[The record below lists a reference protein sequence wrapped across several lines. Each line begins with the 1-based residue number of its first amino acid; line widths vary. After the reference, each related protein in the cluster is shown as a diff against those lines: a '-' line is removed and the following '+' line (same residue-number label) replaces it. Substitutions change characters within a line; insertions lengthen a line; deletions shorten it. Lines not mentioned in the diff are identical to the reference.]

1 MEGNKQKT
9 EISEIDIAA
18 LFYKLY
24 LNRKKIYKA
33 IGIGIVAGVVIGFSQ
48 PKKYKVEVS
57 LSPESR
63 ISGAS

>member
-33 IGIGIVAGVVIGFSQ
+33 IASNGIFKG
-48 PKKYKVEVS
+48 
-57 LSPESR
+57 R
-63 ISGAS
+63 ISNFLFGYRDACNGWHGTGRHNP

>member
-24 LNRKKIYKA
+24 LNE
-33 IGIGIVAGVVIGFSQ
+33 
-48 PKKYKVEVS
+48 KKYTKPLVS
-57 LSPESR
+57 V
-63 ISGAS
+63 

>member
-24 LNRKKIYKA
+24 LKSKKNIQSHWYR
-33 IGIGIVAGVVIGFSQ
+33 
-48 PKKYKVEVS
+48 Y
-57 LSPESR
+57 
-63 ISGAS
+63 SGRCSDWL